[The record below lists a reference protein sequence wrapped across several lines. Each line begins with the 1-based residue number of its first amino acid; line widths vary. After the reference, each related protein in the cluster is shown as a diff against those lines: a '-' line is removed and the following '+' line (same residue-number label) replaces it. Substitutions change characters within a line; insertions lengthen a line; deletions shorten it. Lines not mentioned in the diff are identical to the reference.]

1 MDRQSKFDIPSE
13 LVEKYTVEH
22 FNNESLNTKPS
33 VITVVGQN
41 SGMAIELD
49 LGIIA
54 DISGWFV
61 QSAPSEQRTL
71 QNVTRVIHLK
81 DYIESLIKEE
91 MAAGAEYIEKRALDS
106 MAKGVLG
113 ESDFDQRT

>member
-1 MDRQSKFDIPSE
+1 MD
-13 LVEKYTVEH
+13 
-22 FNNESLNTKPS
+22 KPD

-61 QSAPSEQRTL
+61 QSAPSEQRSL

-81 DYIESLIKEE
+81 DSLESLIKEE
-91 MAAGAEYIEKRALDS
+91 LAAGASYIENRALDRLS
-106 MAKGVLG
+106 KDVMN
-113 ESDFDQRT
+113 ESDLN